1 MDGSWS
7 AIISSKLYRKPILN
21 RTGFTLSL
29 FGKRKGFSSIKQL
42 GVKIVEGFSYK
53 NADVSVVASVEDKE
67 YLIDAYDL
75 RRDQL
80 RVIHNYIDT
89 NLFKPI
95 KCRKFSKKA
104 VFIGRLE
111 AQKNLFRVLKACS
124 NAGLDLDIYGEG
136 QLKDSLIKYSKT
148 LRTKVNFM
156 GIVNNSQ
163 LPLILNKY
171 KFFILGSLYEGMPK
185 TLLEAMACG
194 CICIGTKVSG
204 INEVIIN
211 GENGY
216 LANGT
221 DIYSLTKALRSAIK
235 SKDKTRITENA
246 RETILE
252 NFSLEK
258 IVSNER
264 KLFYQLNENCKFI

>member
-1 MDGSWS
+1 MNEANRDSNNLALFFTRGVSLETWVSRGLFDREKLLYEEHLKKKYLDKVFWFTYGSSDKKIADSLKKEGKLHKDIYVFQKPWIFQVPKIGNWAYSLIVPFIRGREIKQCFLLKSNQMDALEQLFHQNYIG
-7 AIISSKLYRKPILN
+7 KPILN

-29 FGKRKGFSSIKQL
+29 GKRKGFSSIKQL

-111 AQKNLFRVLKACS
+111 AQKLFRVLKACS
-124 NAGLDLDIYGEG
+124 NAGLDLIY
-136 QLKDSLIKYSKT
+136 T
-148 LRTKVNFM
+148 VR
-156 GIVNNSQ
+156 
-163 LPLILNKY
+163 
-171 KFFILGSLYEGMPK
+171 
-185 TLLEAMACG
+185 
-194 CICIGTKVSG
+194 VS
-204 INEVIIN
+204 
-211 GENGY
+211 
-216 LANGT
+216 
-221 DIYSLTKALRSAIK
+221 
-235 SKDKTRITENA
+235 
-246 RETILE
+246 
-252 NFSLEK
+252 
-258 IVSNER
+258 
-264 KLFYQLNENCKFI
+264 

>member
-1 MDGSWS
+1 
-7 AIISSKLYRKPILN
+7 
-21 RTGFTLSL
+21 
-29 FGKRKGFSSIKQL
+29 
-42 GVKIVEGFSYK
+42 
-53 NADVSVVASVEDKE
+53 
-67 YLIDAYDL
+67 
-75 RRDQL
+75 
-80 RVIHNYIDT
+80 
-89 NLFKPI
+89 
-95 KCRKFSKKA
+95 
-104 VFIGRLE
+104 
-111 AQKNLFRVLKACS
+111 
-124 NAGLDLDIYGEG
+124 
-136 QLKDSLIKYSKT
+136 
-148 LRTKVNFM
+148 
-156 GIVNNSQ
+156 
-163 LPLILNKY
+163 
-171 KFFILGSLYEGMPK
+171 MPK